1 MFACVRLQA
10 KVLVRRSLICDS
22 ARSLHSWRTPK
33 DYSGSSVARL
43 GFEWLSFHMREP
55 FLDYFR
61 GVEKYKVFGQRAL
74 HMPSNMV
81 NEQGVNKSLLIE
93 VADLMQKEKVARTI
107 DTAKYLFNLDATL
120 GEARFKQGL
129 L

>member
-1 MFACVRLQA
+1 
-10 KVLVRRSLICDS
+10 
-22 ARSLHSWRTPK
+22 
-33 DYSGSSVARL
+33 
-43 GFEWLSFHMREP
+43 MREP

-129 L
+129 LWVIEIEFNWK